1 VPSTLYTWLLSTA
14 LAFAFHSPHPSHNQC
29 ILPPSCYY
37 VLLERD
43 MLVCFRPNC
52 SSQHRAARLSATG
65 SSLDMTCMSGLRC
78 HWPPQERGCVHV
90 SQHTIFRNS
99 SGFALQRLNPPHAH
113 LRGLVQS
120 SGRFHVLV
128 KELSALSAL
137 LLLYLDSSTHRHR
150 EDRYYGISAK
160 VVRGG
165 KTGTPSPHAQTVRKL

>member
-14 LAFAFHSPHPSHNQC
+14 LAFAFHSPHPSYNLC
-29 ILPPSCYY
+29 ILPPSCSY
-37 VLLERD
+37 VLFKRD
-43 MLVCFRPNC
+43 MLVYFRPNC

-99 SGFALQRLNPPHAH
+99 SSFALQRLNPPHAH

-128 KELSALSAL
+128 KELSALSTL
-137 LLLYLDSSTHRHR
+137 LLLYLDSSTHRER

-160 VVRGG
+160 VVREARPGPPRL
-165 KTGTPSPHAQTVRKL
+165 TLRQ